1 MGPEDPKKLP
11 SGEHVIV
18 STKEAMNAP
27 FASVTYN
34 GKPLTISVGRVK
46 HLSNSVIFRVPTR
59 GLTVTVR

>member
-34 GKPLTISVGRVK
+34 RKPLTSSFGRIK
-46 HLSNSVIFRVPTR
+46 HLSNSIVFKVPTR
-59 GLTVTVR
+59 GLKISVR